1 MENEILLY
9 SKDSFKF
16 IKKGENIY
24 SVNYILENNDIQL
37 DKTIDFPF
45 IKLIYDLNKDII
57 ERIDMKIKDNRALI
71 IIVIKDIFE
80 DLGIP
85 QYYSCM
91 IIHRKEIN
99 DNKGMRIEF
108 ISELL
113 IDKNEMG
120 NAEMGIVP
128 EEAEKLPILRFNS
141 EYVKKNNNKIDCI
154 HNVEIKNEMNSNSIS
169 VELVEKMVGKILYK
183 IFNRMILFIKS
194 IKIKSENVCVL

>member
-16 IKKGENIY
+16 IKSGENKY
-24 SVNYILENNDIQL
+24 SVNYILENNDIKL
-37 DKTIDFPF
+37 DKIIDFPF
-45 IKLIYDLNKDII
+45 IKLMYDLNKDII

-71 IIVIKDIFE
+71 IILIKDIFE

-91 IIHRKEIN
+91 IINKETNERK
-99 DNKGMRIEF
+99 IEF
-108 ISELL
+108 ISDLL
-113 IDKNEMG
+113 FDKNEMG
-120 NAEMGIVP
+120 DADMGIVP
-128 EEAEKLPILRFNS
+128 EEAEMLPILRINS
-141 EYVKKNNNKIDCI
+141 EYIKINNNKIDCT

-194 IKIKSENVCVL
+194 IKIK